1 MYRFDSVSG
10 DASGFV
16 ERHMSKA
23 GMIAA
28 SILLGALLVWVL
40 VRPLAPQVDEAVLF
54 SRFALFCFS
63 HAILFCGCEW
73 MASTRAMLFSPLVG
87 PTAAAVTA
95 SMYLQVGGIPS
106 EMILLAI
113 TFFLLG
119 FHGFAAIHAPE
130 EARAKAVSKMLY
142 SMSLSTVLFAA
153 PVLLVAVLNCLMA
166 GGLMSS
172 GAF

>member
-1 MYRFDSVSG
+1 MYRFDPASWGLSSSV
-10 DASGFV
+10 A
-16 ERHMSKA
+16 RHIPKTTV
-23 GMIAA
+23 IAA

-40 VRPLAPQVDEAVLF
+40 VRPLAPQVDEAALF

-63 HAILFCGCEW
+63 HSILFCGCEW
-73 MASTRAMLFSPLVG
+73 MASARTMLFSPLVG

-95 SMYLQVGGIPS
+95 SMYLQVLGVPS
-106 EMILLAI
+106 EMLLLAI

-119 FHGFAAIHAPE
+119 FHGFAAIRAPE

-153 PVLLVAVLNCLMA
+153 PVLLVAGLNCLMA
-166 GGLMSS
+166 GGQANVGL
-172 GAF
+172 F